1 MANTSV
7 NIEVEMTRKEFFCD
21 IYFTVREAFTKVP
34 IQNIKGELYTTYPGG
49 ELIMT
54 APTDAF
60 GKITMPD
67 MPPNKTYT
75 YRFTHPNYNDKIGQ
89 VTTI

>member
-7 NIEVEMTRKEFFCD
+7 EVEILMTRKEFFCD
-21 IYFTVREAFTKVP
+21 INFTVLEASIRIP
-34 IQNIKGELYTTYPGG
+34 IPNAKGELYTTYPGG

-60 GKITMPD
+60 GKVTMSD
-67 MPPNKTYT
+67 MPPDKTYT
-75 YRFTHPNYNDKIGQ
+75 YRFTHPDYNDKIGQ
-89 VTTI
+89 VITV